1 MPSTTVTE
9 EKRRLRAELSARAR
23 DLSPAARRESDAALF
38 RQLAQL
44 PAFQRAETLFLFL
57 GVGDEPDTLPLIRAL
72 HREGKRVLLP
82 RCIPGRRME
91 CRRFTPELPLVSS
104 PFGIPEPPSESE
116 LVPPGEIGFAL
127 VPALCYDRRGY
138 RLGHGGGYYDRWL
151 AGFSGFSVGLCRDL
165 LLQSLVPAEEHD
177 LPVHMVVTET
187 LLLPGDA
194 R

>member
-9 EKRRLRAELSARAR
+9 EKHRLRAELSARAR

-57 GVGDEPDTLPLIRAL
+57 GVGNEPDTLPLIRAL

-104 PFGIPEPPSESE
+104 PF
-116 LVPPGEIGFAL
+116 
-127 VPALCYDRRGY
+127 
-138 RLGHGGGYYDRWL
+138 
-151 AGFSGFSVGLCRDL
+151 
-165 LLQSLVPAEEHD
+165 
-177 LPVHMVVTET
+177 
-187 LLLPGDA
+187 
-194 R
+194 